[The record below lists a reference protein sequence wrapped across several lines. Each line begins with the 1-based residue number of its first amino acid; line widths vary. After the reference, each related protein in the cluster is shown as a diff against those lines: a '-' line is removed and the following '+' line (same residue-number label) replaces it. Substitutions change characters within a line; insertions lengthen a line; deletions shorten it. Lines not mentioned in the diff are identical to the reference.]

1 MTKVAV
7 IGTVALDSIETPK
20 GAHTRILGG
29 SASYAGLAASLF
41 ATTALVSVV
50 GRDFP
55 EAYMAYFYQRG
66 LDTSGVA
73 VLEGETFHWKGYYKQ
88 DMAQAFTVQTDL
100 NVLTQFD
107 PVISPQARG
116 ARVVFLANVDPVL
129 QQKAVRQFASPELVV
144 MDSMNY
150 WIENHP
156 FQLKE
161 TLKMVDVLIL
171 NDQEMRLLTGVD
183 NLIQAMRVV
192 LGFGPKRVV
201 VKKGEHGA
209 VMYDGVQY
217 FACPAFPLADLVDPT
232 GAGDS
237 FAGAFCGYMA
247 QQPVWDA
254 STFRKAVLNGLLVS
268 SFTVQDF
275 SIGALKGLTVDRLQ
289 DSYAQYR
296 MIAGLPEVL

>member
-1 MTKVAV
+1 MSVAI

-29 SASYAGLAASLF
+29 SASYAGLASSLF
-41 ATTALVSVV
+41 AKTALVSVI
-50 GRDFP
+50 GKDFP
-55 EAYMAYFYQRG
+55 VEHMQYFHQRG
-66 LDTSGVA
+66 LDTSSIA
-73 VLEGETFHWKGYYKQ
+73 VLPGETFHWKGYYKH

-100 NVLTQFD
+100 NVLTEFNPELS
-107 PVISPQARG
+107 PVARA
-116 ARVVFLANVDPVL
+116 ARVVFLGNMDPVL
-129 QQKAVRQFASPELVV
+129 QQRTIAQCVSPKLIV

-161 TLKMVDVLIL
+161 TLKQVDVLIL
-171 NDQEMRLLTGVD
+171 NDQEIRLLTGVD
-183 NLIQAMRVV
+183 NVVQAMRVV
-192 LGFGPKRVV
+192 LGLGPKRIV

-209 VMYDGVQY
+209 LMFNGSDY

-247 QQPVWDA
+247 QQSVWDEEV
-254 STFRKAVLNGLLVS
+254 FRKAVLMGVLVS

-275 SIGALKGLTVDRLQ
+275 SVGALKTLTTSHLEAAY
-289 DSYAQYR
+289 SNYYAV
-296 MIAGLPEVL
+296 AGLPVRL

>member
-1 MTKVAV
+1 MSVAI

-29 SASYAGLAASLF
+29 SASYAGLASSLF
-41 ATTALVSVV
+41 SKTALVSVI

-55 EAYMAYFYQRG
+55 AEHLQYFHERG
-66 LDTSGVA
+66 LDTSSIA
-73 VLEGETFHWKGYYKQ
+73 VLPGETFHWKGYYTH
-88 DMAQAFTVQTDL
+88 DMSQAFTVQTDL
-100 NVLTQFD
+100 NVLTEFNPELS
-107 PVISPQARG
+107 PVAQR
-116 ARVVFLANVDPVL
+116 ARVVFLGNMDPVL
-129 QQKAVRQFASPELVV
+129 QQRTIAQCTQPELIV

-150 WIENHP
+150 WIESHP

-161 TLKMVDVLIL
+161 TLKQVDVLIL
-171 NDQEMRLLTGVD
+171 NDQEIRLLTGVD
-183 NLIQAMRVV
+183 NVVQAMRVV
-192 LGFGPKRVV
+192 LGFGPKRIV

-209 VMYDGVQY
+209 LMFNGRDY

-247 QQPVWDA
+247 QQLVWDE
-254 STFRKAVLNGLLVS
+254 TVFRKAVLMGMLVA

-275 SIGALKGLTVDRLQ
+275 SIGALKALTLSRLEET
-289 DSYAQYR
+289 YARYYAV
-296 MIAGLPEVL
+296 AGLPVRL